1 VPEYQPASHRRPRIF
16 RTGLR
21 TDLPQEDEPSLRT
34 LRLSADG
41 ILTRLRAT
49 YSGILTSAS
58 STSPHGLAS
67 PYHGTLPYHPSS
79 AEFGV
84 RNSELRSGCWPW
96 PNSALHTPNS
106 ALERSN
112 ASVSGVSP
120 TTLSAQVHIRPVSC
134 YALFQWWLLL
144 SQHPGCLRAPTSFH
158 TEPDWGTLAVGLGC
172 FPFDDEAYPPPSHS
186 LASRRRHSEFG

>member
-1 VPEYQPASHRRPRIF
+1 MPEYQPASHRRPRMF

-58 STSPHGLAS
+58 STGPHGPAS
-67 PYHGTLPYHPSS
+67 PYHGTLPYHSVMS
-79 AEFGV
+79 C
-84 RNSELRSGCWPW
+84 LI
-96 PNSALHTPNS
+96 TK
-106 ALERSN
+106 SN

>member
-1 VPEYQPASHRRPRIF
+1 MPEYQPASHRRPRMF

-58 STSPHGLAS
+58 STGPHGPAS
-67 PYHGTLPYHPSS
+67 PYCGTLPYPSGTS
-79 AEFGV
+79 CPVPKA
-84 RNSELRSGCWPW
+84 
-96 PNSALHTPNS
+96 
-106 ALERSN
+106 N

-120 TTLSAQVHIRPVSC
+120 TTLSARVHIRPVSC

-144 SQHPGCLRAPTSFH
+144 SQHPGCLRAPTSFS
-158 TEPDWGTLAVGLGC
+158 TEPDLGTLAAGLGC
-172 FPFDDEAYPPPSHS
+172 FPLDHEAYPPRSHS
-186 LASRRRHSEFG
+186 RAMIWPAFGV